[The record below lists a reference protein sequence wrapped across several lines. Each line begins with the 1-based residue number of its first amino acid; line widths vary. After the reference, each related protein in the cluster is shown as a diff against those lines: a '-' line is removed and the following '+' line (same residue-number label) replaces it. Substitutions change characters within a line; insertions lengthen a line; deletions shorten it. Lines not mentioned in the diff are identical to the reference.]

1 MILSLVIDF
10 LFEAIGGDRSAS
22 RNHPIFAEN
31 AENHKRIRITGRKSF
46 RLKGSCVSRFMSP
59 LFRNRLGYRLAVV
72 ENIQHDIARQLVAE
86 VLLSV
91 DGAAS
96 NVVAVAGLEHD
107 WGLSLDGEGDFA
119 LLDRGPLIAGVAMEL
134 VAGAGRH
141 GDRYHL
147 YFSRGVFLQGRG
159 EISDGLANRR
169 RRLGPCGG

>member
-72 ENIQHDIARQLVAE
+72 ENIQHDIARQLVAQL
-86 VLLSV
+86 LLS
-91 DGAAS
+91 GYSAAN
-96 NVVAVAGLEHD
+96 NVRALARPEHH
-107 WGLSLDGEGDFA
+107 WSLSL
-119 LLDRGPLIAGVAMEL
+119 
-134 VAGAGRH
+134 
-141 GDRYHL
+141 
-147 YFSRGVFLQGRG
+147 
-159 EISDGLANRR
+159 
-169 RRLGPCGG
+169 